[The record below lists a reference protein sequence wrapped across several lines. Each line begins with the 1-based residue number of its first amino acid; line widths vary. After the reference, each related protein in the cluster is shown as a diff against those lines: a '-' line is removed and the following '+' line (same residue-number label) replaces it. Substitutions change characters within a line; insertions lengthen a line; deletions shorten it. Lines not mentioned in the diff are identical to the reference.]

1 MKKTSAQKTSFE
13 LRIQEALFNAQDLKY
28 MAFQSEM
35 IPTIPVD
42 SIIGVRTP
50 DLKLIARNFSA
61 DPKINKFLN
70 RLPHEYYDENQLHS
84 FILSD
89 IRDFDECVEQLEK
102 FLPFVD
108 NWATCDSLR
117 PAAFRKNHDRLEGEI
132 RRWMGSSEPFTVRFG
147 MEMLMTH
154 FLDGDFRPEQ
164 LEWVEKIDSNH
175 YYVNMMAAWY
185 FATALAKQYDAAV
198 TYLEEARLSPWV
210 HNKTIQK
217 AIESFRVTE
226 EHKAHLRVLRRK
238 TGGEE

>member
-1 MKKTSAQKTSFE
+1 MAGICEEIRARLEE
-13 LRIQEALFNAQDLKY
+13 LRDEAYRD
-28 MAFQSEM
+28 FQCRL
-35 IPTIPVD
+35 IPGLAPERAL
-42 SIIGVRTP
+42 GVRTP
-50 DLKLIARNFSA
+50 ALRKLAKEFSQREDA
-61 DPKINKFLN
+61 GEFMAA
-70 RLPHEYYDENQLHS
+70 LPHELFDENNLHAL
-84 FILSD
+84 ILSEEREYD
-89 IRDFDECVEQLEK
+89 RAVTGVDA

-164 LEWVEKIDSNH
+164 LEWVEKIDSNN

-185 FATALAKQYDAAV
+185 FATALAKQYTAAV